1 MPVFVVC
8 EASVSLRLRSKE
20 RPKNGIFDVLPVRKV
35 GRASKIGRGGGRR
48 RGWKETLADK
58 PSLPSPSLSVS
69 CFLAPQPHGS
79 ACYSQATVIVVCY
92 SFVLRYR
99 KLQSSSGQLSL
110 PINVLR
116 LCRLSIVAFVASS
129 FRKCLEHV
137 VAKRVIAALYSLLV
151 CSFVSVFLFCCKLEL
166 ERIVKAKKK
175 IKKALLSVPRICFKQ
190 PG

>member
-1 MPVFVVC
+1 MFCPREKWGERQKLEGGEGGGGDERKRLQTNPPCPPHLSLFPVFWLSPQFSRGQNTENPVP
-8 EASVSLRLRSKE
+8 RS
-20 RPKNGIFDVLPVRKV
+20 F
-35 GRASKIGRGGGRR
+35 
-48 RGWKETLADK
+48 
-58 PSLPSPSLSVS
+58 
-69 CFLAPQPHGS
+69 FAPQPNGS